1 MVAQHGPL
9 AAVPGVPAGTAMPS
23 SVLWA
28 VDLFGRVYTLSTAG
42 QYWEL
47 CKDTQLEFKRVSA
60 ATQCCWGIAC
70 DNQVYVY
77 VCASD
82 VPIRR
87 QEEAYENQVGLCARV
102 TESVG
107 RLGNKACTPQ
117 TPSPSPCSQAL
128 SCPWVPGTRVSVAS
142 SPGQAAQVRTRVGSR
157 RSPGA
162 QGVPCPPLLAP
173 RGTVSCG
180 RSSALWGCGGGVLA
194 DPRVPGRGLASSGQ
208 LQA

>member
-1 MVAQHGPL
+1 
-9 AAVPGVPAGTAMPS
+9 MPS

-47 CKDTQLEFKRVSA
+47 CRDTQLEFKRVSA

-87 QEEAYENQVGLCARV
+87 QEEAYENQVGATC
-102 TESVG
+102 G
-107 RLGNKACTPQ
+107 RLGNRAPVPHA
-117 TPSPSPCSQAL
+117 PSQLP
-128 SCPWVPGTRVSVAS
+128 
-142 SPGQAAQVRTRVGSR
+142 
-157 RSPGA
+157 RSA
-162 QGVPCPPLLAP
+162 
-173 RGTVSCG
+173 
-180 RSSALWGCGGGVLA
+180 
-194 DPRVPGRGLASSGQ
+194 
-208 LQA
+208 